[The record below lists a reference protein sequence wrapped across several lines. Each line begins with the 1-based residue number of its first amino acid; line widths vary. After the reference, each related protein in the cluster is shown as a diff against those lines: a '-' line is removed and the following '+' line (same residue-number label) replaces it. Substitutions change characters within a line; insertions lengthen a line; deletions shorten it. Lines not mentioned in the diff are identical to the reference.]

1 MNWLVAH
8 RWRVG
13 GAVLLPVA
21 VALALWLRRPPKA
34 VQEAAGPLPAAAMD
48 LPALPR
54 RVTVQ
59 VLNGTRIPRLAAALG
74 MPQLRQVGL
83 DVVSSGDATDE
94 QRNAGVTLVLVR
106 RGDTTGVGRVL
117 LLYPN
122 AVVRDEP
129 QATLLVDLT
138 VVLGPDAAPAG
149 AK

>member
-1 MNWLVAH
+1 MSWIVAH
-8 RWRVG
+8 RWRLA
-13 GAVLLPVA
+13 GAVLVLVA
-21 VALALWLRRPPKA
+21 VTLWLRRPAKVVETA
-34 VQEAAGPLPAAAMD
+34 VGPLPAAALN

-59 VLNGTRIPRLAAALG
+59 VLNGTRIPRLVAALG
-74 MPQLRQVGL
+74 MPQLRGVGL
-83 DVVSSGDATDE
+83 DVVSSGDATDQ
-94 QRNAGVTLVLVR
+94 QREAGVTLVLVR

-117 LLYPN
+117 LLYPK

-129 QATLLVDLT
+129 RATLLVDLT

>member
-1 MNWLVAH
+1 MNWVVVH
-8 RWRVG
+8 RWRLA
-13 GAVLLPVA
+13 GAVLLLVA
-21 VALALWLRRPPKA
+21 VTLWLRRPAKLA
-34 VQEAAGPLPAAAMD
+34 RGAAAPLPDAAID

-74 MPQLRQVGL
+74 MGQLRRVGL

-94 QRNAGVTLVLVR
+94 QRAAGVTLVLVR

-117 LLYPN
+117 LLYPK

-129 QATLLVDLT
+129 RATLLVDLT

>member
-1 MNWLVAH
+1 MSWIVAH
-8 RWRVG
+8 RWRLA
-13 GAVLLPVA
+13 GAVLVLVA
-21 VALALWLRRPPKA
+21 VTLWLRRPAKVA
-34 VQEAAGPLPAAAMD
+34 EAAVGPLPAAALN

-59 VLNGTRIPRLAAALG
+59 VLNGTRIPRLVAALG
-74 MPQLRQVGL
+74 MPQLRGVGL

-94 QRNAGVTLVLVR
+94 QREAGVTLVLVR

-117 LLYPN
+117 LLYPK

-129 QATLLVDLT
+129 RATLLVDLT

>member
-1 MNWLVAH
+1 MTWLVAH
-8 RWRVG
+8 RWHLAG
-13 GAVLLPVA
+13 AAVLLVVA
-21 VALALWLRRPPKA
+21 ALWWRRPAKLAQAA
-34 VQEAAGPLPAAAMD
+34 VGPLPEAAMD

-74 MPQLRQVGL
+74 MPQLRRVGL

-94 QRNAGVTLVLVR
+94 QRAAGVTLVLVR

-117 LLYPN
+117 LLYPK

-129 QATLLVDLT
+129 RATLLVDLT

-149 AK
+149 AR

>member
-1 MNWLVAH
+1 MTWIAAH
-8 RWRVG
+8 RWH
-13 GAVLLPVA
+13 VA
-21 VALALWLRRPPKA
+21 GVVMLCLALGLWLRRPAKLA
-34 VQEAAGPLPAAAMD
+34 VAVEGPIADVAMD

-74 MPQLRQVGL
+74 MPQLRRVGL

-94 QRNAGVTLVLVR
+94 QRAAGVTLVLVR

-117 LLYPN
+117 MLYPK

-129 QATLLVDLT
+129 RATLLVDLT

-149 AK
+149 AR